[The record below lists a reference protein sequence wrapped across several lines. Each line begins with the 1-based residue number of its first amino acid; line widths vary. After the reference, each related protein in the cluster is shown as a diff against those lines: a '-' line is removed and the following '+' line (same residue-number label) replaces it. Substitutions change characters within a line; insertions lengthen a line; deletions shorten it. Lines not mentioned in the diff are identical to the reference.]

1 MPSPTKGLYKKK
13 RVLSVTNPFT
23 AFIIRVIQPMKM
35 CTSLA
40 EKIRKKERKI
50 YNPASSNHNPSLEGP
65 PSSTAHQQ
73 EKSVG
78 TLKSNSSG
86 HRNSHHRHIASQ
98 VKVCLSSSARGEQ
111 VIAIVTPSLS
121 PAGNHHHHNNH
132 QDYI

>member
-1 MPSPTKGLYKKK
+1 M
-13 RVLSVTNPFT
+13 VLP
-23 AFIIRVIQPMKM
+23 R
-35 CTSLA
+35 L
-40 EKIRKKERKI
+40 
-50 YNPASSNHNPSLEGP
+50 
-65 PSSTAHQQ
+65 QQ

-78 TLKSNSSG
+78 TLKFNSSG

-111 VIAIVTPSLS
+111 VIAIVTPSSS